1 MWDRRDGRVGMWG
14 CQQISKQKS
23 WYPRWVLAISNFTYI
38 ICRVWISK
46 MKDLPVRSTTILFGV
61 VCMALFTSMNYAW
74 VWKNLTQSS
83 LM

>member
-1 MWDRRDGRVGMWG
+1 MRDWRDGWVGMSG
-14 CQQISKQKS
+14 GQQLSQQKS

-46 MKDLPVRSTTILFGV
+46 MKDLPVRSTTILFGI
-61 VCMALFTSMNYAW
+61 VCIALFTSMNYAW